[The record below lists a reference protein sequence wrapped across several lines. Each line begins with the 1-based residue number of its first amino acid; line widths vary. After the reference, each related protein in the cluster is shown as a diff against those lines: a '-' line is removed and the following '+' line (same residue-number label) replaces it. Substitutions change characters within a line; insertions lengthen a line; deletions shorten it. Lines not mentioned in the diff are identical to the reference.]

1 MIIRNRMWFPVLDAC
16 ILCTWWVAGL
26 EASTIGLVL
35 KKRNVPGRVDLL
47 AIPLITLC
55 AALCL
60 WDWLGWWVRMLMMV
74 LMMILM
80 VMLKPMM
87 LRLAVLLAFPV
98 PWLALTAWLWC
109 WWRRWLA
116 FLLA

>member
-1 MIIRNRMWFPVLDAC
+1 MILRNRMWFPVLDAC
-16 ILCTWWVAGL
+16 ILCAWWVAGL
-26 EASTIGLVL
+26 EASTTGLVL
-35 KKRNVPGRVDLL
+35 KKRNIIERVDLL

-60 WDWLGWWVRMLMMV
+60 WGWWGWWVRMLM
-74 LMMILM
+74 
-80 VMLKPMM
+80 VMLWPVM
-87 LRLAVLLAFPV
+87 LRLAVLLASPV